1 MRYLREKI
9 GADRI
14 ETVRGMGYR
23 LRWLA
28 GNSGRQSVASVILG
42 HTRPMVQG
50 FSATPIFDPVN
61 TLKPIFVVGT
71 RPEAIKIFPVV
82 HAMRAHHRFE
92 PIVITS
98 GQHPDMCAD
107 VMRMAGVEPD
117 YALTLDRKTGSLN
130 ELLVEIMRRLDGVF
144 TELIQEYNP
153 PGYLPRIPGVFV
165 HGDTST
171 AFAAAITAAMLELPV
186 VHVEAGLR
194 TYDLHGPFPEELN
207 RQLIARTALFSV
219 APTMPSEAN
228 LIRESI
234 SSEQIFVSGNTGI
247 DALLWA
253 VQQPASYSDPRVSEL
268 IESGA
273 TIIAVT
279 AHRRENWAHLADI
292 CDAVERIA
300 AAKPDVR
307 FILPMHPNPR
317 VREVIKDGLAGNPQV
332 ILTEPLEYIEF
343 AHVLQTAKIALTDS
357 GGIQEEAPSL
367 NTPVLVMREQTERPE
382 GVLAGTLKLV
392 GTDPDRIVDATLRL
406 LDDPEEYSR
415 MAHAD
420 NPYGDGKASQRITEA
435 LHYILSGED
444 PPQAFGPGFSRSFVL
459 ANTGVDYNA
468 LEYQPPQV
476 RAREQ

>member
-1 MRYLREKI
+1 
-9 GADRI
+9 
-14 ETVRGMGYR
+14 
-23 LRWLA
+23 
-28 GNSGRQSVASVILG
+28 
-42 HTRPMVQG
+42 MVQG
-50 FSATPIFDPVN
+50 LPATPIFDPVN
-61 TLKPIFVVGT
+61 SLKPIFVVGT

-82 HAMRAHHRFE
+82 HAMRAHHRFD

-107 VMRMAGVEPD
+107 VLRMAGVEPD
-117 YALTLDRKTGSLN
+117 FALTLDRKTGSLN
-130 ELLVEIMRRLDGVF
+130 ELLVEIMRQLDGVF
-144 TELIQEYNP
+144 TELIEAYNP
-153 PGYLPRIPGVFV
+153 AGYLPRIPGVFV

-171 AFAAAITAAMLELPV
+171 AFAAAVTAAMLEIPV

-207 RQLIARTALFSV
+207 RQLIARTALLSI

-253 VQQPASYSDPRVSEL
+253 VQQPVSYSDPRVSEL
-268 IESGA
+268 MNRGA

-279 AHRRENWAHLADI
+279 AHRRENWTHLTGI
-292 CDAVERIA
+292 CEAVERIA
-300 AAKPDVR
+300 AAKPEVQ

-317 VREVIKDGLAGNPQV
+317 VRSVIEERLSANPQV

-367 NTPVLVMREQTERPE
+367 DTPVLVMREQTERPE

-392 GTDPDRIVDATLRL
+392 GTDPDRIVTATLRL
-406 LDDPEEYSR
+406 LDDPDEYAR
-415 MAHAD
+415 MAQAN
-420 NPYGDGKASQRITEA
+420 NPYGDGRASQRITEA
-435 LHYILSGED
+435 LQYVLSGED

-459 ANTGVDYNA
+459 ANTGVDYNT
-468 LEYQPPQV
+468 LDSQPPQG
-476 RAREQ
+476 RDQEH